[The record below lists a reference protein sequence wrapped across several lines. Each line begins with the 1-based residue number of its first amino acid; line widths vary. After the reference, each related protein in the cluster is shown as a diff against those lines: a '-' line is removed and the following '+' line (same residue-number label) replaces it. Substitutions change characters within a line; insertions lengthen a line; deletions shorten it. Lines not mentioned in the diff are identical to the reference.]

1 MDFGSFFRGERLIRI
16 MSKQMTFILTIFI
29 TVICLI
35 IWNMKVEEEMVKSE
49 NLLEEVEDLKIQYT
63 HKNIELISL
72 NKRTTIE
79 EMLERSV
86 STLKAPVKPAQI
98 VDIE

>member
-49 NLLEEVEDLKIQYT
+49 NLLEEVEDLK
-63 HKNIELISL
+63 
-72 NKRTTIE
+72 
-79 EMLERSV
+79 
-86 STLKAPVKPAQI
+86 KAFHL
-98 VDIE
+98 VDE

>member
-79 EMLERSV
+79 EMLERSR

>member
-79 EMLERSV
+79 EMRERRG

>member
-1 MDFGSFFRGERLIRI
+1 MDFGSFFRGEQLIRI

-49 NLLEEVEDLKIQYT
+49 NLLEEVENLKIQYT

-79 EMLERSV
+79 EMLERSG

>member
-49 NLLEEVEDLKIQYT
+49 NLLEEVENLKIQYT
-63 HKNIELISL
+63 HKNIEFISL

-79 EMLERSV
+79 EMLERSG
-86 STLKAPVKPAQI
+86 STLKAPTKPAQI